1 MDSPL
6 EYISFCCVP
15 FNFFGELMALE
26 LPPYSGY
33 RPHAMRVGRTSSD
46 SNANRNGK
54 RSRLSKSKADRV
66 LYCSPKGY
74 KQNPR
79 RYAELSAIADKLNG
93 RYIRHEETVNAE
105 V

>member
-1 MDSPL
+1 
-6 EYISFCCVP
+6 
-15 FNFFGELMALE
+15 MAIE
-26 LPPYSGY
+26 IPPYSGY
-33 RPHAMRVGRTSSD
+33 RPHGMRAGRASSD
-46 SNANRNGK
+46 SLANRNGK

-93 RYIRHEETVNAE
+93 RYVRPVETPDAPVQPLRS